1 MKRHGIK
8 KHEGPMKVKKLKPRN
23 MRKGEGLG
31 VKGRHAGK
39 NRKGQKAVPVGKGD
53 AGQAIQGGGGNMK
66 K

>member
-1 MKRHGIK
+1 
-8 KHEGPMKVKKLKPRN
+8 

-53 AGQAIQGGGGNMK
+53 SGNAIEGGGGNMK